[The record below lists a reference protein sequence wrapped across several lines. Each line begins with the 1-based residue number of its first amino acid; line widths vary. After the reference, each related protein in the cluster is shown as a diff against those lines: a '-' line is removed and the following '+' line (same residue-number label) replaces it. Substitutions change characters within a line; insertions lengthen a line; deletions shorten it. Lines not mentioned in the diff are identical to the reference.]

1 MGASMS
7 STTLTS
13 PTTVPRERLESPLFG
28 TKFRAPLPPR
38 HFVRRQRLLTLLDDL
53 TEYPITAIV
62 APAGAGKTV
71 LAADWLT
78 HSRHP
83 GAWLTLDAGDRD
95 VTVLWDS
102 LATAL
107 NIAVPETIT
116 DPSGELRPGAH
127 LLEVLARMPHP
138 AAGGTPMVLV
148 VDALDR
154 VDDDEAARAVLA
166 AFVEHRPTWLRL
178 LLLSRRRPALPVDR
192 LRASGQLADIDFGAL
207 HFSHE
212 EGCLLLTG
220 LCPDMR
226 AAEVS
231 SAVER
236 ADGWAAALQLTA
248 LAMRS

>member
-1 MGASMS
+1 MS
-7 STTLTS
+7 SVTLLS
-13 PTTVPRERLESPLFG
+13 PSTVHPERHDSPFFRA
-28 TKFRAPLPPR
+28 KFRAPLRPR

-116 DPSGELRPGAH
+116 DS
-127 LLEVLARMPHP
+127 
-138 AAGGTPMVLV
+138 
-148 VDALDR
+148 
-154 VDDDEAARAVLA
+154 
-166 AFVEHRPTWLRL
+166 
-178 LLLSRRRPALPVDR
+178 
-192 LRASGQLADIDFGAL
+192 
-207 HFSHE
+207 
-212 EGCLLLTG
+212 
-220 LCPDMR
+220 
-226 AAEVS
+226 
-231 SAVER
+231 
-236 ADGWAAALQLTA
+236 
-248 LAMRS
+248 